1 VVPLGWQ
8 SGHRGFEYHG
18 GAVVVPILAV
28 GTAVYAEQKGWRLF
42 DLTPVFWR
50 MHRMHHAD
58 LDFDV
63 TTALRFHPL
72 EIVLSTGIKLVAVL
86 IFEV

>member
-1 VVPLGWQ
+1 M
-8 SGHRGFEYHG
+8 
-18 GAVVVPILAV
+18 AVRLLFPILAV
-28 GTAVYAEQKGWRLF
+28 GTAVYAEQKGWGLF
-42 DLTPVFWR
+42 DLTPVFW
-50 MHRMHHAD
+50 RMHHAD

>member
-1 VVPLGWQ
+1 M
-8 SGHRGFEYHG
+8 
-18 GAVVVPILAV
+18 AVRLLFPILAV
-28 GTAVYAEQKGWRLF
+28 GTAVYAEQKGWGLF
-42 DLTPVFWR
+42 VLTPVFWR

>member
-1 VVPLGWQ
+1 LEVAAAAALLDLLIYWQ
-8 SGHRGFEYHG
+8 H
-18 GAVVVPILAV
+18 
-28 GTAVYAEQKGWRLF
+28 RLF
-42 DLTPVFWR
+42 VLTPVFWR